1 MRTAQTY
8 LYKCVCVWGE
18 RCEYVCVYVNVNVC
32 GEKVCEYMQVCACV
46 NVCARVCVCVNMV
59 CV

>member
-1 MRTAQTY
+1 M
-8 LYKCVCVWGE
+8 CVWEE

-46 NVCARVCVCVNMV
+46 NVCACVCE